1 MLKIE
6 HLKKHYDNFSLD
18 CSLELM
24 SGCVTGLIG
33 QNGAGKSTTFKA
45 ILGLIST
52 DGGNITILG
61 KDRKDFTAKDKEE
74 LGVVLSDSG
83 FSGYLKIKDIIP
95 ILQNMYSKFD
105 KSLFIEQVQKFQL
118 PMNKQIK
125 EFSTGMKAKLKVL
138 VAISHNAKL
147 LILDEPT
154 AGLDVIARDELL
166 EMLREFLEKDEER
179 SILISSH
186 ISSDLESLCDDLY
199 MIHDGKIILHE
210 DTDVLLSDYALL
222 KVDAEQYSKLDK
234 QFILHVSLQSFSIHK
249 SKKSAYEISLSTI
262 TCPTFSYSDN
272 AFLPAILAS
281 LLLANPDFDLRF
293 LFPSTLA
300 ISNEYS
306 YTFLPDLKKRSL
318 TIISLI

>member
-1 MLKIE
+1 MCKIRY
-6 HLKKHYDNFSLD
+6 LLIYR
-18 CSLELM
+18 LELM

-234 QFILHVSLQSFSIHK
+234 QFILR
-249 SKKSAYEISLSTI
+249 SKKETYGYSCLTNQKQYYMENYPKIAIEKGTI
-262 TCPTFSYSDN
+262 DEVITMMIRGT
-272 AFLPAILAS
+272 
-281 LLLANPDFDLRF
+281 
-293 LFPSTLA
+293 
-300 ISNEYS
+300 EQ
-306 YTFLPDLKKRSL
+306 
-318 TIISLI
+318 

>member
-1 MLKIE
+1 
-6 HLKKHYDNFSLD
+6 
-18 CSLELM
+18 M

-222 KVDAEQYSKLDK
+222 KVDAEQYSNCSLNGIGQYRRYAHRCEVAIALYQKYCGTGIGKLMLER
-234 QFILHVSLQSFSIHK
+234 ILTIA
-249 SKKSAYEISLSTI
+249 KKAGYEQAELEVIATNEYAINLYRKLGFEEYGKF
-262 TCPTFSYSDN
+262 PNNMRYSD
-272 AFLPAILAS
+272 ATYADALWMM
-281 LLLANPDFDLRF
+281 
-293 LFPSTLA
+293 
-300 ISNEYS
+300 
-306 YTFLPDLKKRSL
+306 KKL
-318 TIISLI
+318 

>member
-1 MLKIE
+1 MLKVE
-6 HLKKHYDNFSLD
+6 HLKKQYDNFSLD

-24 SGCVTGLIG
+24 PGCVTGLIG

-61 KDRKDFTAKDKEE
+61 KDIKDFTAKDKED

-95 ILQNMYSKFD
+95 ILQNMYTKFD
-105 KSLFIEQVQKFQL
+105 TSFFMEQVQRFQL

-125 EFSTGMKAKLKVL
+125 DFSTGMKAKFKVL

-166 EMLREFLEKDEER
+166 EMLREFMEKDEER

-186 ISSDLESLCDDLY
+186 ISSDLESLCDTLY

-222 KVDAEQYSKLDK
+222 KVDAEQYRELDK
-234 QFILHVSLQSFSIHK
+234 QFILRT
-249 SKKSAYEISLSTI
+249 KKEAYGYSCLTNQKQYYMENYPKIVIEKGTI
-262 TCPTFSYSDN
+262 DEVITMMIRGN
-272 AFLPAILAS
+272 
-281 LLLANPDFDLRF
+281 
-293 LFPSTLA
+293 
-300 ISNEYS
+300 
-306 YTFLPDLKKRSL
+306 
-318 TIISLI
+318 

>member
-6 HLKKHYDNFSLD
+6 HLKKHYDNFSLA

-234 QFILHVSLQSFSIHK
+234 QFILR
-249 SKKSAYEISLSTI
+249 SKKETYGYSCLTNQKQYYMENYPKIAIEKGTI
-262 TCPTFSYSDN
+262 DEVITMMIRGT
-272 AFLPAILAS
+272 
-281 LLLANPDFDLRF
+281 
-293 LFPSTLA
+293 
-300 ISNEYS
+300 EQ
-306 YTFLPDLKKRSL
+306 
-318 TIISLI
+318 